1 MKSKKK
7 ASSFLRALKK
17 EAPLTPG
24 YIALTA
30 WSILT
35 ILIIG
40 WMFCA
45 SLSTTPEIFSGK
57 VGTFSSGLHF
67 ENYAKAWSSQ
77 NVSKIFMNSL
87 GYTLVSCTAL
97 IFVCAPAAYALS
109 RFKFFACK
117 FIQSGLVSAMAVPVA
132 MIILPL
138 FGGCAL
144 EYPTEQ
150 EERAHFTKLLAT
162 FPVSGAQIVT
172 AKYILGLCYA
182 AVCNLLA
189 LMCAMAQV
197 YIHHTVSL
205 SEALRIW
212 GIGISVSLIFLSLIY
227 VGYFL
232 LGRRW
237 GTVFFIGV
245 TCLIAVIYG
254 VSSALVGIEAIFRLS
269 PVLVACLLFAG
280 AVMLVLSRF
289 VSVRIYKWK
298 NS

>member
-1 MKSKKK
+1 MKGII
-7 ASSFLRALKK
+7 LKD
-17 EAPLTPG
+17 L
-24 YIALTA
+24 YDN
-30 WSILT
+30 
-35 ILIIG
+35 
-40 WMFCA
+40 FCIPKNA
-45 SLSTTPEIFSGK
+45 
-57 VGTFSSGLHF
+57 
-67 ENYAKAWSSQ
+67 
-77 NVSKIFMNSL
+77 
-87 GYTLVSCTAL
+87 
-97 IFVCAPAAYALS
+97 AAYI
-109 RFKFFACK
+109 FA
-117 FIQSGLVSAMAVPVA
+117 GLITIPVGFLVRSEYYYILFS

-150 EERAHFTKLLAT
+150 EERAHFTKLLST

-197 YIHHTVSL
+197 YVHHTVSL

-212 GIGISVSLIFLSLIY
+212 GIGISISLIFLSLIY

-232 LGRRW
+232 LGKRW

-245 TCLIAVIYG
+245 TCVIAVIYG
-254 VSSALVGIEAIFRLS
+254 ISSALMGIETLFSLS
-269 PVLVACLLFAG
+269 PVMIVCLLLAG
-280 AVMLVLSRF
+280 TAMLALSRF

>member
-1 MKSKKK
+1 MKGII
-7 ASSFLRALKK
+7 LKD
-17 EAPLTPG
+17 L
-24 YIALTA
+24 YDN
-30 WSILT
+30 
-35 ILIIG
+35 
-40 WMFCA
+40 FCIPKNA
-45 SLSTTPEIFSGK
+45 
-57 VGTFSSGLHF
+57 
-67 ENYAKAWSSQ
+67 
-77 NVSKIFMNSL
+77 
-87 GYTLVSCTAL
+87 
-97 IFVCAPAAYALS
+97 AAYI
-109 RFKFFACK
+109 FA
-117 FIQSGLVSAMAVPVA
+117 GLITIPVGFLVRSEYYYILFS

-197 YIHHTVSL
+197 YVHHTVSL

-212 GIGISVSLIFLSLIY
+212 GIGISISLIFLSLIY

-245 TCLIAVIYG
+245 TVLIAVVYG
-254 VSSALVGIEAIFRLS
+254 ASTVLVGVEAVFSLS
-269 PVLVACLLFAG
+269 PVLIVCLLPAG
-280 AVMLVLSRF
+280 AVMLALSRF
-289 VSVRIYKWK
+289 ASVMIYKWK
-298 NS
+298 IS

>member
-1 MKSKKK
+1 MKGII
-7 ASSFLRALKK
+7 LKDLYDNFCIPK
-17 EAPLTPG
+17 NAAA
-24 YIALTA
+24 YIFAGL
-30 WSILT
+30 LT
-35 ILIIG
+35 IPVGFLVRSEYYYI
-40 WMFCA
+40 
-45 SLSTTPEIFSGK
+45 LFS
-57 VGTFSSGLHF
+57 
-67 ENYAKAWSSQ
+67 
-77 NVSKIFMNSL
+77 
-87 GYTLVSCTAL
+87 
-97 IFVCAPAAYALS
+97 
-109 RFKFFACK
+109 
-117 FIQSGLVSAMAVPVA
+117 

-197 YIHHTVSL
+197 YVHHTVSL

-212 GIGISVSLIFLSLIY
+212 GIGISISLIFLSLIY

-245 TCLIAVIYG
+245 TCVIAVIYG
-254 VSSALVGIEAIFRLS
+254 ISSALMGIETLFRLS
-269 PVLVACLLFAG
+269 PVLVFSLLLAG
-280 AVMLVLSRF
+280 TAMLALSRF

>member
-1 MKSKKK
+1 MKGII
-7 ASSFLRALKK
+7 LKD
-17 EAPLTPG
+17 L
-24 YIALTA
+24 YDN
-30 WSILT
+30 
-35 ILIIG
+35 
-40 WMFCA
+40 FCIPKNA
-45 SLSTTPEIFSGK
+45 
-57 VGTFSSGLHF
+57 
-67 ENYAKAWSSQ
+67 
-77 NVSKIFMNSL
+77 
-87 GYTLVSCTAL
+87 
-97 IFVCAPAAYALS
+97 AAYI
-109 RFKFFACK
+109 FA
-117 FIQSGLVSAMAVPVA
+117 GLITIPIGFLVRSEYYYILFS

-197 YIHHTVSL
+197 YVHHTVSL

-212 GIGISVSLIFLSLIY
+212 GIGISISLIFLSLIY

-245 TCLIAVIYG
+245 TCVIAVIYG
-254 VSSALVGIEAIFRLS
+254 ISSALMGIETLFSLS
-269 PVLVACLLFAG
+269 PVMIVCLLLAG

>member
-1 MKSKKK
+1 MKGIILKDLYDNFCIPKN
-7 ASSFLRALKK
+7 AAAHIFAGLITIPVGFLVRS
-17 EAPLTPG
+17 EYY
-24 YIALTA
+24 YIL
-30 WSILT
+30 
-35 ILIIG
+35 
-40 WMFCA
+40 
-45 SLSTTPEIFSGK
+45 FS
-57 VGTFSSGLHF
+57 
-67 ENYAKAWSSQ
+67 
-77 NVSKIFMNSL
+77 
-87 GYTLVSCTAL
+87 
-97 IFVCAPAAYALS
+97 
-109 RFKFFACK
+109 
-117 FIQSGLVSAMAVPVA
+117 

-197 YIHHTVSL
+197 YVHHTVSL

-212 GIGISVSLIFLSLIY
+212 GIGISISLIFLSLIY

-245 TCLIAVIYG
+245 TILIAAVYG
-254 VSSALVGIEAIFRLS
+254 ASTVLVGVEAVFSLS
-269 PVLVACLLFAG
+269 PVLIVCLLLAG
-280 AVMLVLSRF
+280 AVMLALSRF
-289 VSVRIYKWK
+289 ASVMIYKWK
-298 NS
+298 IS

>member
-1 MKSKKK
+1 MKGII
-7 ASSFLRALKK
+7 LKD
-17 EAPLTPG
+17 L
-24 YIALTA
+24 YDN
-30 WSILT
+30 
-35 ILIIG
+35 
-40 WMFCA
+40 FCIPKNA
-45 SLSTTPEIFSGK
+45 
-57 VGTFSSGLHF
+57 
-67 ENYAKAWSSQ
+67 
-77 NVSKIFMNSL
+77 
-87 GYTLVSCTAL
+87 
-97 IFVCAPAAYALS
+97 AAYI
-109 RFKFFACK
+109 FA
-117 FIQSGLVSAMAVPVA
+117 GLITIPVGFLVRSEYYYILFS

-197 YIHHTVSL
+197 YVHHTVSL

-212 GIGISVSLIFLSLIY
+212 GIGISISLIFLSLIY

-245 TCLIAVIYG
+245 TCVIAVIYG
-254 VSSALVGIEAIFRLS
+254 ISSALMGIETLFSLS
-269 PVLVACLLFAG
+269 PVMIVCLLLAG

>member
-1 MKSKKK
+1 MKGII
-7 ASSFLRALKK
+7 LKD
-17 EAPLTPG
+17 L
-24 YIALTA
+24 YDN
-30 WSILT
+30 
-35 ILIIG
+35 
-40 WMFCA
+40 FCIPKNA
-45 SLSTTPEIFSGK
+45 
-57 VGTFSSGLHF
+57 
-67 ENYAKAWSSQ
+67 
-77 NVSKIFMNSL
+77 
-87 GYTLVSCTAL
+87 
-97 IFVCAPAAYALS
+97 AAYI
-109 RFKFFACK
+109 FA
-117 FIQSGLVSAMAVPVA
+117 GLITIPVGFLVRSEYYYILFS

-189 LMCAMAQV
+189 LMCAMAQIYV
-197 YIHHTVSL
+197 HHTVSL

-212 GIGISVSLIFLSLIY
+212 GIGISISLIFLSLIY

-232 LGRRW
+232 LGKRW

-245 TCLIAVIYG
+245 TCVIAVIYG
-254 VSSALVGIEAIFRLS
+254 ISSALMGIETLFSLS
-269 PVLVACLLFAG
+269 PVMIVCLLLAG
-280 AVMLVLSRF
+280 TAMLALSRF

>member
-1 MKSKKK
+1 MKGII
-7 ASSFLRALKK
+7 LKD
-17 EAPLTPG
+17 L
-24 YIALTA
+24 YDN
-30 WSILT
+30 
-35 ILIIG
+35 
-40 WMFCA
+40 FCIPKNA
-45 SLSTTPEIFSGK
+45 
-57 VGTFSSGLHF
+57 
-67 ENYAKAWSSQ
+67 
-77 NVSKIFMNSL
+77 
-87 GYTLVSCTAL
+87 
-97 IFVCAPAAYALS
+97 AAYI
-109 RFKFFACK
+109 FA
-117 FIQSGLVSAMAVPVA
+117 GLITIPVGFLVRSEYYYILFS

-197 YIHHTVSL
+197 YVHHTVSL

-212 GIGISVSLIFLSLIY
+212 GIGISISLIFLSLIY

-232 LGRRW
+232 LGKRW

-245 TCLIAVIYG
+245 TCVIAVIYG
-254 VSSALVGIEAIFRLS
+254 ISSALMGIETLFSLS
-269 PVLVACLLFAG
+269 PVMIVCLLLAG
-280 AVMLVLSRF
+280 AVMLALSRF
-289 VSVRIYKWK
+289 ASVMIYKWK
-298 NS
+298 IS

>member
-1 MKSKKK
+1 MKGII
-7 ASSFLRALKK
+7 LKD
-17 EAPLTPG
+17 L
-24 YIALTA
+24 YDN
-30 WSILT
+30 
-35 ILIIG
+35 
-40 WMFCA
+40 FCIPKNA
-45 SLSTTPEIFSGK
+45 
-57 VGTFSSGLHF
+57 
-67 ENYAKAWSSQ
+67 
-77 NVSKIFMNSL
+77 
-87 GYTLVSCTAL
+87 
-97 IFVCAPAAYALS
+97 AAYI
-109 RFKFFACK
+109 FA
-117 FIQSGLVSAMAVPVA
+117 GLITIPVGFLVRSEYYYILFS

-197 YIHHTVSL
+197 YVHHTVSL

-212 GIGISVSLIFLSLIY
+212 GIGISISLIFLSLIY

-232 LGRRW
+232 LGKRW

-245 TCLIAVIYG
+245 TCVIAVIYG
-254 VSSALVGIEAIFRLS
+254 ISSALMGIETLFSLS
-269 PVLVACLLFAG
+269 PVMIVCLLLAG
-280 AVMLVLSRF
+280 TAMLALSRF

>member
-1 MKSKKK
+1 MKGII
-7 ASSFLRALKK
+7 LKDLYDNFCIPK
-17 EAPLTPG
+17 NAAA
-24 YIALTA
+24 YIFAGL
-30 WSILT
+30 LT
-35 ILIIG
+35 IPVGFLVRSEYYYI
-40 WMFCA
+40 
-45 SLSTTPEIFSGK
+45 LFS
-57 VGTFSSGLHF
+57 
-67 ENYAKAWSSQ
+67 
-77 NVSKIFMNSL
+77 
-87 GYTLVSCTAL
+87 
-97 IFVCAPAAYALS
+97 
-109 RFKFFACK
+109 
-117 FIQSGLVSAMAVPVA
+117 

-138 FGGCAL
+138 IGGCAL

-162 FPVSGAQIVT
+162 FPVAVALIVT

-212 GIGISVSLIFLSLIY
+212 GIGISISLIFLSLIY

-254 VSSALVGIEAIFRLS
+254 VSSALMGIEAIFRLS
-269 PVLVACLLFAG
+269 PVLILCLLLAG

-289 VSVRIYKWK
+289 ASVRIYKWK

>member
-1 MKSKKK
+1 MKGII
-7 ASSFLRALKK
+7 LKD
-17 EAPLTPG
+17 L
-24 YIALTA
+24 YDN
-30 WSILT
+30 
-35 ILIIG
+35 
-40 WMFCA
+40 FCIPKNA
-45 SLSTTPEIFSGK
+45 
-57 VGTFSSGLHF
+57 
-67 ENYAKAWSSQ
+67 
-77 NVSKIFMNSL
+77 
-87 GYTLVSCTAL
+87 
-97 IFVCAPAAYALS
+97 AAYIFAGLITIPVGFLIRSEYYYILLS
-109 RFKFFACK
+109 
-117 FIQSGLVSAMAVPVA
+117 

-150 EERAHFTKLLAT
+150 EERAHFTRLLAT

-189 LMCAMAQV
+189 LMCSMAQV
-197 YIHHTVSL
+197 YVHHTLSL

-212 GIGISVSLIFLSLIY
+212 GVGISISLIFLSLIY

-232 LGRRW
+232 LGKRW

-245 TCLIAVIYG
+245 TCVIAVIYG
-254 VSSALVGIEAIFRLS
+254 ISSALMGIEALFRLS
-269 PVLVACLLFAG
+269 PVLVFCLLLAG
-280 AVMLVLSRF
+280 AAMLALSRF

>member
-1 MKSKKK
+1 MKGII
-7 ASSFLRALKK
+7 LKD
-17 EAPLTPG
+17 L
-24 YIALTA
+24 YDN
-30 WSILT
+30 
-35 ILIIG
+35 
-40 WMFCA
+40 FCIPKNA
-45 SLSTTPEIFSGK
+45 
-57 VGTFSSGLHF
+57 
-67 ENYAKAWSSQ
+67 
-77 NVSKIFMNSL
+77 
-87 GYTLVSCTAL
+87 
-97 IFVCAPAAYALS
+97 AAYILA
-109 RFKFFACK
+109 
-117 FIQSGLVSAMAVPVA
+117 GLITIPVGFLVRSEYYYILFS

-197 YIHHTVSL
+197 YVHHTVSL

-212 GIGISVSLIFLSLIY
+212 GIGISISLIFLSLIY

-232 LGRRW
+232 LGKRW

-245 TCLIAVIYG
+245 TCVIAVIYG
-254 VSSALVGIEAIFRLS
+254 ISSALMGIETLFSLS
-269 PVLVACLLFAG
+269 PVMIVCLLLAG
-280 AVMLVLSRF
+280 TAMLALSRF

>member
-1 MKSKKK
+1 MKGII
-7 ASSFLRALKK
+7 LKD
-17 EAPLTPG
+17 L
-24 YIALTA
+24 YDN
-30 WSILT
+30 
-35 ILIIG
+35 
-40 WMFCA
+40 FCIPKNA
-45 SLSTTPEIFSGK
+45 
-57 VGTFSSGLHF
+57 
-67 ENYAKAWSSQ
+67 
-77 NVSKIFMNSL
+77 
-87 GYTLVSCTAL
+87 
-97 IFVCAPAAYALS
+97 AAYI
-109 RFKFFACK
+109 FA
-117 FIQSGLVSAMAVPVA
+117 GLITIPVGFLVRSEYYYILFS

-138 FGGCAL
+138 IGGCAL

-197 YIHHTVSL
+197 YVHHTVSL

-212 GIGISVSLIFLSLIY
+212 GIGISISLIFLSLIY

-232 LGRRW
+232 LGKRW

-245 TCLIAVIYG
+245 TCVIAVIYG
-254 VSSALVGIEAIFRLS
+254 ISSALMGIETLFSLS
-269 PVLVACLLFAG
+269 PVMIVCLLLAG
-280 AVMLVLSRF
+280 TAMLALSRF